1 MIGQATHYKIGLN
14 WARGLGL
21 VNFSLPLG
29 YKNKLFI
36 FPALRAWHNYNLHQ
50 PLVIRLVFVRV

>member
-29 YKNKLFI
+29 YKNKLFLFI
-36 FPALRAWHNYNLHQ
+36 FPALRAKG
-50 PLVIRLVFVRV
+50 